1 MPFIPMIIGEIRR
14 HLRDSGAI
22 KVSRSLKDIAYKAL
36 TAKEMLTGKFYNERR
51 VKGYNHLTGWLDD
64 WRPGKCN
71 ELAMEPY
78 KVNNLIIVE

>member
-1 MPFIPMIIGEIRR
+1 MKKNKKPIRPE
-14 HLRDSGAI
+14 RDY
-22 KVSRSLKDIAYKAL
+22 R
-36 TAKEMLTGKFYNERR
+36 KEMLTGKFYNERR

-64 WRPGKCN
+64 FRPGKCN